1 MSVNPPEFMES
12 TELWVGIAGAGG
24 LGSNVASHLWRAGVR
39 RLVIADFDIV
49 SVSNLNRQFY
59 FRDQVGQIKV
69 LALRDNLLRIDA
81 AGVVEVVSVRLT
93 AANAATVFANCP
105 LVVEAF
111 DRAEEKYWL
120 IHAMLAAGKTVI
132 AASGLGGCG
141 QSNALRVQRL
151 GQRLIMVGDGE
162 LDVNLSPRLAP
173 LSPRVGIAAAMQA
186 NCVLALLRGEE
197 I

>member
-1 MSVNPPEFMES
+1 MSVHEAAEAGW
-12 TELWVGIAGAGG
+12 TEPWVGIAGAGG
-24 LGSNVASHLWRAGVR
+24 LGSNVAAHLWRSGVR
-39 RLVIADFDIV
+39 RLIVADFDV
-49 SVSNLNRQFY
+49 VTAGNLNRQFY
-59 FRDQVGQIKV
+59 FADQIGQLKV
-69 LALRDNLLRIDA
+69 MALQENLRRIDP
-81 AGVVEVVSVRLT
+81 AGAVSAVPTRLT
-93 AANAATVFANCP
+93 PANAESVFAACP

-120 IHAMLAAGKTVI
+120 IHTLLAAGKSVV

-141 QSNALRVQRL
+141 HSNAMRVRRL

-162 LDVNLSPRLAP
+162 LDVTLSPRLAP

-186 NCVLALLRGEE
+186 NCVLALLKGEE

>member
-1 MSVNPPEFMES
+1 MEN
-12 TELWVGIAGAGG
+12 WVGIAGAGG
-24 LGSNVASHLWRAGVR
+24 LGSNVAAHLWRSGVR
-39 RLVIADFDIV
+39 RLVIADFDTV
-49 SVSNLNRQFY
+49 SPGNLNRQFY
-59 FRDQVGQIKV
+59 FADQVGQIKV
-69 LALRDNLLRIDA
+69 LALQENLRRIDP
-81 AGVVEVVSVRLT
+81 AGAITAVPVRLT
-93 AANAATVFANCP
+93 PENAATVFAACP

-120 IHAMLAAGKTVI
+120 IHTLLAAGKSVI

-141 QSNALRVQRL
+141 QSNAMRVRRL
-151 GQRLIMVGDGE
+151 GRRLIMVGDGE
-162 LDVNLSPRLAP
+162 LDVTLSPRLAP